1 MPFTM
6 RQWGDVRG
14 RASPHLVA
22 PTLCESQ
29 ARASLRARK
38 AGNDEGVGGPLQ
50 ELGEGGGPGTNNEM
64 GPVIIC
70 GFNVGKIG
78 SLELMED

>member
-50 ELGEGGGPGTNNEM
+50 ELGKGGDQERTM
-64 GPVIIC
+64 
-70 GFNVGKIG
+70 KW
-78 SLELMED
+78 DQ

>member
-1 MPFTM
+1 M
-6 RQWGDVRG
+6 
-14 RASPHLVA
+14 A

-78 SLELMED
+78 SVELLED

>member
-1 MPFTM
+1 MKNKM
-6 RQWGDVRG
+6 RWKRV
-14 RASPHLVA
+14 L
-22 PTLCESQ
+22 
-29 ARASLRARK
+29 
-38 AGNDEGVGGPLQ
+38 LQ

-64 GPVIIC
+64 RPVIIC

>member
-1 MPFTM
+1 MGGCEGPSEPALSGT
-6 RQWGDVRG
+6 D
-14 RASPHLVA
+14 S
-22 PTLCESQ
+22 LCESQ